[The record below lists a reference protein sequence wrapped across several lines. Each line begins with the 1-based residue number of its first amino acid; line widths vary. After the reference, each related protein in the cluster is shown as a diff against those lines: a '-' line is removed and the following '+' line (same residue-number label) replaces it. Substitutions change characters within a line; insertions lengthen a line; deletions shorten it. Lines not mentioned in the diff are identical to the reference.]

1 MTALTVETSIAAPPE
16 VCFDLARDLEFH
28 AESLAHTGERVL
40 RRPEHRLLVLG
51 DDVEF
56 EGRHFGIRFR
66 LSARIT
72 AFDPPVYFRDEMT
85 RGPFKSFAHDH
96 RFTPSPEGTIMRDVL
111 RFEAPLGLLGRL
123 AESFLLQTHMEAI
136 LRCRAQALRH
146 AAER

>member
-1 MTALTVETSIAAPPE
+1 VAVLSVETSIAAPPE
-16 VCFDLARDLEFH
+16 VCFDLARDVEFH

-40 RRPEHRLLVLG
+40 RRPERRLLVLG

-56 EGRHFGIRFR
+56 QGRHFGIRFR

-85 RGPFKSFAHDH
+85 RGPFKTFAHEH
-96 RFTPSPEGTIMRDVL
+96 CFAPSPEGTIMRDVL

-123 AESFLLQTHMEAI
+123 AERFLLQSHLEAI
-136 LRCRAQALRH
+136 LRRRAQALRQ